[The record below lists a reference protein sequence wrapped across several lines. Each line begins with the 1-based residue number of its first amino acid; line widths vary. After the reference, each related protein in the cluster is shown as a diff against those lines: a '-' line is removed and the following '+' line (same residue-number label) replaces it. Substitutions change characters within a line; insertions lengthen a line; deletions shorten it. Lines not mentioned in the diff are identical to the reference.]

1 MAKGYDHHELEAK
14 WQAYWEEH
22 RPFRAMNDSSKP
34 KFYCLD
40 MFPYPSGSGLHV
52 GHLEGYTATDIV
64 SRYKR
69 MKGFNVLHPMG
80 WDAFGLPAEQYAV
93 KTGVHP
99 ALTTAQNIATFKR
112 QMKRVGLSY
121 DWERELSTTDPD
133 YYRWTQWIFLQLY
146 KRGLAYVAEVPV
158 NWCPALGTVLA
169 NEEIVDGKSEV
180 GGFDVIRKPMRQWV
194 LKITAYADRL
204 LEDLKLVE
212 WPASTLEMQKNWIG
226 RSIGAEV
233 DFALADTRGTIRVF
247 TTRPDTLFGATYMV
261 LAPEHPLVDVV
272 TGAAQKAAVTAYR
285 EAAARKSDLQR
296 QELDKEKTGVFT
308 GGYAINPVN
317 GERLPVWL
325 ADYVLMSYG
334 TGAIM
339 AVPAHDERD
348 WAFAKTYQL
357 PIREVIQGGH
367 VQEAAFV
374 ATDRGTVVNSALPDG
389 SLSLNGMKPA
399 EAIPAITAWLE
410 QKGTGKKAINYKL
423 RDWLFARQ
431 RYWGEPFPIVHC
443 PACNSPVP
451 LPESALPLVL
461 PEAQDFKPK
470 IFVPQQTES
479 GHRGTTGTVDV
490 MEVFDAPLARVVSQ
504 DVKRLWRETTCP
516 RCNQAAQRETNTM
529 PQWAGSC
536 WYYLRFADPKN
547 AKQLVD
553 PAMERYWMPVDLYV
567 GGSEHAVLHLLY
579 SRFWHKV
586 LYDIGVVSTPEPF
599 KKLVHQGIVLG
610 EDNQKMSKSRGNVVN
625 PDDMMDQFGADAVR
639 LYEMFMGPLEAM
651 KPWSSRGVEGVTRFL
666 DRVWRLM
673 VTEDGGLSS
682 SVVTAAPSVEQ
693 QRLLHQTIKKVSED
707 IDELRFNTAI
717 AQMMVFTNEMTKA
730 DQRPRA
736 LLEPFV
742 LLLSPFAPHVAEELW
757 AILGHAPSVSQQTW
771 PVYDPALTVSD
782 RLTIPVQ
789 INGKLRERVELA
801 CGLPQDEVLGAVKAL
816 PRIAELVD
824 GKTIVKEIVVPDK
837 LVNIVVRN

>member
-1 MAKGYDHHELEAK
+1 MSKTYDHHAIEAK

-22 RPFRAMNDSSKP
+22 RPFRAVDDPAKP

-69 MKGFNVLHPMG
+69 MQGFNVLHPMG

-99 ALTTAQNIATFKR
+99 AITTAQNIATFKR

-133 YYRWTQWIFLQLY
+133 YYRWTQWIFLKLFE
-146 KRGLAYVAEVPV
+146 RGLAYIAEVPV

-169 NEEIVDGKSEV
+169 NEEIIDGKSEV
-180 GGFDVIRKPMRQWV
+180 GGFDVVRKPMRQWV

-226 RSIGAEV
+226 RSVGAEV
-233 DFALADTRGTIRVF
+233 DFALADTKGTIRVF

-272 TGAAQKAAVTAYR
+272 TSEDQRAAVSSYR
-285 EAAARKSDLQR
+285 DATSRKSDLQR
-296 QELDKEKTGVFT
+296 QELDKDKTGVFT
-308 GGYAINPVN
+308 GGYALNPVN
-317 GERLPVWL
+317 EERLPIWI

-348 WAFAKTYQL
+348 WAFAKQYHL
-357 PIREVIQGGH
+357 PIREVIAGGH
-367 VQEAAFV
+367 VEEAAF
-374 ATDRGTVVNSALPDG
+374 TETGHGTVINSAAADG
-389 SLSLNGMKPA
+389 SLSLDGMKPQD
-399 EAIPAITAWLE
+399 AIVRMTEWLAK
-410 QKGTGKKAINYKL
+410 QGKGAKAVNYKL

-431 RYWGEPFPIVHC
+431 RYWGEPFPINWVNGE
-443 PACNSPVP
+443 ACP
-451 LPESALPLVL
+451 LPEEQLPLVL
-461 PEAQDFKPK
+461 PETHNFKPSGSG
-470 IFVPQQTES
+470 ES
-479 GHRGTTGTVDV
+479 
-490 MEVFDAPLARVVSQ
+490 PLAN
-504 DVKRLWRETTCP
+504 LEAWLTTTDTLTGKP
-516 RCNQAAQRETNTM
+516 ARRETNTM

-536 WYYLRFADPKN
+536 WYYLRFIDPKN
-547 AKQLVD
+547 SAQLID
-553 PAMERYWMPVDLYV
+553 PAKERYWMPVDLYI

-579 SRFWHKV
+579 ARFWHKV
-586 LYDIGVVSTPEPF
+586 LYDIGIVSTPEPF

-625 PDDMMDQFGADAVR
+625 PDEMMDQFGADAVR

-651 KPWSSRGVEGVTRFL
+651 KPWSTRGVEGITRFL
-666 DRVWRLM
+666 ERTWRLM
-673 VTEDGGLSS
+673 VNEDGLLSRAIVS
-682 SVVTAAPSVEQ
+682 APPSAEH
-693 QRLLHQTIKKVSED
+693 QRLLHQTIKKVTED
-707 IDELRFNTAI
+707 VDELRFNTAI

-730 DQRPRA
+730 EQRARS
-736 LLEPFV
+736 LIEPFV
-742 LLLSPFAPHVAEELW
+742 LLLAPFAPHIAEELW
-757 AILGHAPSVSQQTW
+757 AVLGHSASVSQQAW
-771 PVYDPALTVSD
+771 PSFDPALTVSE

-789 INGKLRERVELA
+789 INGKLRSKI
-801 CGLPQDEVLGAVKAL
+801 EVGHDA
-816 PRIAELVD
+816 PRELVERLAREHVAEWLQ
-824 GKTIVKEIVVPDK
+824 GKEPKKVIYVEKKLMNFVV
-837 LVNIVVRN
+837 

>member
-1 MAKGYDHHELEAK
+1 MAKGYDHHALEVK

-22 RPFRAMNDSSKP
+22 RPFRALQDTTKP

-69 MKGFNVLHPMG
+69 MRGFNVLHPMG

-99 ALTTAQNIATFKR
+99 AQTTAQNIATFKR

-272 TGAAQKAAVTAYR
+272 TSASQKAAVGAYR
-285 EAAARKSDLQR
+285 DAAARKSDLQR

-348 WAFAKTYQL
+348 WTFAKTYQL

-374 ATDRGTVVNSALPDG
+374 ATDRGTVVNSAMPDG

-410 QKGTGKKAINYKL
+410 QKGNGKKAINYKL

-431 RYWGEPFPIVHC
+431 RYWGEPFPIVWVDGESH
-443 PACNSPVP
+443 P
-451 LPESALPLVL
+451 LPEEQLPLIL
-461 PEAQDFKPK
+461 PETSNFKPSGSG
-470 IFVPQQTES
+470 ES
-479 GHRGTTGTVDV
+479 
-490 MEVFDAPLARVVSQ
+490 PLANLEEWLV
-504 DVKRLWRETTCP
+504 TTDAISGKP
-516 RCNQAAQRETNTM
+516 ARRETNTM

-553 PAMERYWMPVDLYV
+553 PELERYWLPVDLYV

-651 KPWSSRGVEGVTRFL
+651 KPWSTRGVEGVTRFL
-666 DRVWRLM
+666 ERAWRLI
-673 VTEDGGLSS
+673 VTEEGGLSP
-682 SVVTAAPSVEQ
+682 SVVLASPSLEQ

-730 DQRPRA
+730 EQRPRA

-757 AILGHAPSVSQQTW
+757 ATLGHAPSVSQQPW
-771 PVYDPALTVSD
+771 PQFDPALTVSD

-789 INGKLRERVELA
+789 VNGKLRGKIEVAADAARDMVERA
-801 CGLPQDEVLGAVKAL
+801 A
-816 PRIAELVD
+816 R
-824 GKTIVKEIVVPDK
+824 EIVAEWLQGGEPKKVIYVEKK
-837 LVNIVVRN
+837 LVNFVI

>member
-1 MAKGYDHHELEAK
+1 MSKTYDHQAVEAK
-14 WQAYWEEH
+14 WQAYWEAH
-22 RPFRAMNDSSKP
+22 RPFRAMDDPSKP

-69 MKGFNVLHPMG
+69 MRGFNVLHPMG

-93 KTGVHP
+93 KTGIHP
-99 ALTTAQNIATFKR
+99 AITTAQNITTFKR

-121 DWERELSTTDPD
+121 DWDRELSTTDPD
-133 YYRWTQWIFLQLY
+133 YYRWTQWIFLKLFEH
-146 KRGLAYVAEVPV
+146 GLAYVAEVPV

-233 DFALADTRGTIRVF
+233 DFSLSGTKGTIRVF

-272 TGAAQKAAVTAYR
+272 TTDGQKSAVQAYR
-285 EAAARKSDLQR
+285 ETAATKSDLQR
-296 QELDKEKTGVFT
+296 QELDKDKTGVFT
-308 GGYAINPVN
+308 GGYAVNPVN
-317 GERLPVWL
+317 GEQLPIWI

-348 WAFAKTYQL
+348 WAFARRYQL
-357 PIREVIQGGH
+357 PIREVIAGGT
-367 VQEAAFV
+367 VADAAF
-374 ATDRGTVVNSALPDG
+374 TDTERGTVINSTTADGALSIDG
-389 SLSLNGMKPA
+389 LRPS
-399 EAIPAITAWLE
+399 EAIPKMTEWLAK
-410 QKGTGKKAINYKL
+410 QGKGARAVNYKL

-431 RYWGEPFPIVHC
+431 RYWGEPFPINWVEGEPC
-443 PACNSPVP
+443 PI
-451 LPESALPLVL
+451 PEEQLPLVL
-461 PEAQDFKPK
+461 PETSNFKPSG
-470 IFVPQQTES
+470 TGES
-479 GHRGTTGTVDV
+479 
-490 MEVFDAPLARVVSQ
+490 PLANLEEWLV
-504 DVKRLWRETTCP
+504 TTD
-516 RCNQAAQRETNTM
+516 AATGKPARRETNTM

-536 WYYLRFADPKN
+536 WYYLRFIDPSN
-547 AKQLVD
+547 RAQLVD
-553 PAMERYWMPVDLYV
+553 PAKERYWMPVDLYI

-586 LYDIGVVSTPEPF
+586 LFDIGLVSTPEPF

-625 PDDMMDQFGADAVR
+625 PDEIMDQFGADAVR

-651 KPWSSRGVEGVTRFL
+651 KPWSTRGVEGITRFL
-666 DRVWRLM
+666 DRTWRLM
-673 VTEDGGLSS
+673 VDDQGRLSNA
-682 SVVTAAPSVEQ
+682 VVTSAPSLDHRQ
-693 QRLLHQTIKKVSED
+693 LLHRTIKKVTED
-707 IDELRFNTAI
+707 IDALHFNTAI
-717 AQMMVFTNEMTKA
+717 SQMMVFTNEMTKVE
-730 DQRPRA
+730 QRSRA
-736 LLEPFV
+736 VIEPFV
-742 LLLSPFAPHVAEELW
+742 LLLAPFAPHLAEELW
-757 AILGHAPSVSQQTW
+757 VILGGKPSVSQQPW
-771 PVYDPALTVSD
+771 PIFDPALTVSD
-782 RLTIPVQ
+782 RLTIPIQV
-789 INGKLRERVELA
+789 NGKLRAKLEVGAEATRDQIEAMAREEAAEWLQGKEPKKIIYVE
-801 CGLPQDEVLGAVKAL
+801 K
-816 PRIAELVD
+816 
-824 GKTIVKEIVVPDK
+824 K
-837 LVNIVVRN
+837 LVNFVV

>member
-1 MAKGYDHHELEAK
+1 MSKGYDHHTIEAK
-14 WQAYWEEH
+14 WQQYWDE
-22 RPFRAMNDSSKP
+22 RRTFRVTEDPGKP

-93 KTGVHP
+93 KTGIHP
-99 ALTTAQNIATFKR
+99 AITTAQNIATFKR

-121 DWERELSTTDPD
+121 DWEREVSTTDQQ
-133 YYRWTQWIFLQLY
+133 YYRWTQWIFLKLFE
-146 KRGLAYVAEVPV
+146 RGLAYVAEVPV

-204 LEDLKLVE
+204 LEDLKLVD
-212 WPASTLEMQKNWIG
+212 WPPSTLEMQKNWIG

-233 DFALADTRGTIRVF
+233 DFALADRTGVIRVF

-261 LAPEHPLVDVV
+261 LSPEHPLVDVI
-272 TGAAQKAAVTAYR
+272 TSSDQKSAVQAYR

-317 GERLPVWL
+317 QERLPIWI

-348 WAFAKTYQL
+348 WAFAQQYAL
-357 PIREVIQGGH
+357 PIREVIAGGN
-367 VQEAAFV
+367 VQQAAFTD
-374 ATDRGTVVNSALPDG
+374 TDRGKVVNSAIADG
-389 SLSLNGMKPA
+389 SFSINGLTPS
-399 EAIPAITAWLE
+399 EAIPKVTDWLAK
-410 QKGTGKKAINYKL
+410 QAKGMRAVNYKL

-431 RYWGEPFPIVHC
+431 RYWGEPFPIVWVDGEAR
-443 PACNSPVP
+443 PI
-451 LPESALPLVL
+451 PEEQLPLVL
-461 PEAQDFKPK
+461 PESNNFKPSG
-470 IFVPQQTES
+470 TGES
-479 GHRGTTGTVDV
+479 PLANLDQWLITTDPTTGK
-490 MEVFDAPLARVVSQ
+490 PAR
-504 DVKRLWRETTCP
+504 
-516 RCNQAAQRETNTM
+516 RETNTM

-536 WYYLRFADPKN
+536 WYYLRFIDPKN
-547 AKQLVD
+547 ATQLVD
-553 PAMERYWMPVDLYV
+553 QAKERYWMPVDLYI

-586 LYDIGVVSTPEPF
+586 LFDIGVASTPEPF
-599 KKLVHQGIVLG
+599 LKLVHQGIVLG

-625 PDDMMDQFGADAVR
+625 PDEMIDQFGADAVR

-651 KPWSSRGVEGVTRFL
+651 KPWSTRGVEGVTRFL
-666 DRVWRLM
+666 ERVWRLM
-673 VTEDGGLSS
+673 VDEQGRLSS
-682 SVVTAAPSVEQ
+682 AVVSIEPSLDH
-693 QRLLHQTIKKVSED
+693 QRLLHQTIKKVTED
-707 IDELRFNTAI
+707 IEDLRFNTAI
-717 AQMMVFTNEMTKA
+717 SQMMIFTNEMTKVS
-730 DQRPRA
+730 QRSRSVI
-736 LLEPFV
+736 EPFV

-757 AILGHAPSVSQQTW
+757 GLLGHQPSVSQQPW
-771 PVYDPALTVSD
+771 PIFDPAMTVSE
-782 RLTIPVQ
+782 RMTIPIQV
-789 INGKLRERVELA
+789 NGRLRAKLDVAVDTSRDEIERLA
-801 CGLPQDEVLGAVKAL
+801 
-816 PRIAELVD
+816 RAEAAEWLHGKDAKKVIYVD
-824 GKTIVKEIVVPDK
+824 KK
-837 LVNIVVRN
+837 LLNFVI

>member
-1 MAKGYDHHELEAK
+1 MAKGYDHHALEVK

-22 RPFRAMNDSSKP
+22 RPFRALQDTSKP

-121 DWERELSTTDPD
+121 DWEREFSTTDPD

-212 WPASTLEMQKNWIG
+212 WPPSTLEMQKNWIG

-272 TGAAQKAAVTAYR
+272 TGASQKTAVGAYR
-285 EAAARKSDLQR
+285 DAAARKSDLQR

-308 GGYAINPVN
+308 GGYAINPVT
-317 GERLPVWL
+317 GEQLPIWL

-348 WAFAKTYQL
+348 WAFAKTYHL
-357 PIREVIQGGH
+357 PIREVIQGGQ
-367 VQEAAFV
+367 VQEAPFV
-374 ATDRGTVVNSALPDG
+374 ATDRGTVVNSAMPDG
-389 SLSLNGMKPA
+389 FLSLNGMKPA

-410 QKGTGKKAINYKL
+410 QQGKGKKAINYKL

-431 RYWGEPFPIVHC
+431 RYWGEPFPIVWVDGESH
-443 PACNSPVP
+443 P
-451 LPESALPLVL
+451 LPEEQLPLIL
-461 PEAQDFKPK
+461 PETHNFKPSGSG
-470 IFVPQQTES
+470 ES
-479 GHRGTTGTVDV
+479 
-490 MEVFDAPLARVVSQ
+490 PLANLEEWLV
-504 DVKRLWRETTCP
+504 TTDP
-516 RCNQAAQRETNTM
+516 ATGRPARRETNTM

-553 PAMERYWMPVDLYV
+553 PAMERYWLPVDLYV

-579 SRFWHKV
+579 ARFWHKV

-651 KPWSSRGVEGVTRFL
+651 KPWSTRGVEGVTRFL
-666 DRVWRLM
+666 ERAWRLM
-673 VTEDGGLSS
+673 VTEEGGLSA
-682 SVVTAAPSVEQ
+682 SVVSAAPSLEQ

-730 DQRPRA
+730 EQRPRA

-757 AILGHAPSVSQQTW
+757 VILGHAPSVSQQPW
-771 PVYDPALTVSD
+771 PQFDPALTVSD

-789 INGKLRERVELA
+789 VNGKLRGKIEVAADTARDMVERA
-801 CGLPQDEVLGAVKAL
+801 A
-816 PRIAELVD
+816 R
-824 GKTIVKEIVVPDK
+824 EIVAEWLQGSEPKKVIYVEKK
-837 LVNIVVRN
+837 LVNFVV

>member
-233 DFALADTRGTIRVF
+233 DFALADTCGTIRVF

-272 TGAAQKAAVTAYR
+272 TGAPQKAAVTAYR

-431 RYWGEPFPIVHC
+431 RYWGEPFPIVWVDGE
-443 PACNSPVP
+443 SRP
-451 LPESALPLVL
+451 LPEEQLPLIL
-461 PEAQDFKPK
+461 PETSNFKPSGSG
-470 IFVPQQTES
+470 ES
-479 GHRGTTGTVDV
+479 
-490 MEVFDAPLARVVSQ
+490 PLANLEEWLV
-504 DVKRLWRETTCP
+504 TTDP
-516 RCNQAAQRETNTM
+516 QTGKPARRETNTM

-666 DRVWRLM
+666 ERVWRLM

-789 INGKLRERVELA
+789 INGKLRGKIEVAADTARDVVERTARETVAEWLQGSEPKKVIYVE
-801 CGLPQDEVLGAVKAL
+801 K
-816 PRIAELVD
+816 
-824 GKTIVKEIVVPDK
+824 K
-837 LVNIVVRN
+837 LVNFVI